1 MNCSRRSNRSGK
13 NSPSSGAIFDLSS
26 IRTQI
31 EKLNEETSDPDF
43 WKDSAE
49 AQKKTGL
56 KARLEKEVK
65 RWTDIDKKWEEASLL
80 IALSKEEDDPS
91 VEKEIETF
99 LKELR
104 TEIDQLTIE
113 TLFTG
118 KKDFNN
124 AIVTI
129 HPGAGGTESQDW
141 AQMLTRMYIRWAE
154 QKGYQVET
162 LDLLPGEEAG
172 IKSVTFSVK
181 GPYAYGYLRAET
193 GIHRLVRI
201 SPFDANKRRHT
212 SFASIYVSPEIED
225 DPDVV
230 INDKEIRIDTYRA
243 SSAGGQHVNKTSSAI
258 RIVHLPTGIV
268 VQCQNERSQLQNK
281 AVAMSVLKSRLY
293 ELQQEQ
299 KQEAMA
305 KLTGEK
311 KEIGWGHQIRSYVFQ
326 PYQMVKD
333 HRTGIEKGNVTAVM
347 DGEIESF
354 MEGYLKQKKKG
365 DQF

>member
-1 MNCSRRSNRSGK
+1 MNRSDK
-13 NSPSSGAIFDLSS
+13 NLPSSGAVFDLSS
-26 IRTQI
+26 IKTQV
-31 EKLNEETSDPDF
+31 EKLTAETSDPDF
-43 WKDSAE
+43 WKDADE
-49 AQKKTGL
+49 AQKKTAL
-56 KARLEKEVK
+56 KGRLEKEIK
-65 RWTDIDKKWEEASLL
+65 RWTDIDKKWEETALL
-80 IALSKEEDDPS
+80 IQLSKEEDDPS
-91 VEKEIETF
+91 VEKEIESA
-99 LKELR
+99 LKELK
-104 TEIDQLTIE
+104 TEIDRLTIE

-154 QKGYQVET
+154 RKGYQVET

-212 SFASIYVSPEIED
+212 SFASIYVSPDIDD

-230 INDKEIRIDTYRA
+230 INDKENQNNTKHTNNTNN
-243 SSAGGQHVNKTSSAI
+243 QHINKTSSAI
-258 RIVHLPTGIV
+258 RITHIPTGIV

-299 KQEAMA
+299 KQEALA

-333 HRTGIEKGNVTAVM
+333 HRTGMEKGNVAAVM

-354 MEGYLKQKKKG
+354 MEAYLKEKKKA
-365 DQF
+365 D

>member
-1 MNCSRRSNRSGK
+1 V
-13 NSPSSGAIFDLSS
+13 

-31 EKLNEETSDPDF
+31 EKLTDETSDPDF
-43 WKDSAE
+43 WKDAAE

-56 KARLEKEVK
+56 KARLEKEVR
-65 RWTDIDKKWEEASLL
+65 RWSEIDKKWEEASLL
-80 IALSKEEDDPS
+80 IQLSKEEEDPS
-91 VEKEIETF
+91 IEQEIEIV

-104 TEIDQLTIE
+104 EEIDRLTIE

-118 KKDFNN
+118 KKDLNN

-154 QKGYQVET
+154 RKGYQVLT

-181 GPYAYGYLRAET
+181 GPYAYGYLRAES

-212 SFASIYVSPEIED
+212 SFASVFVSPEIED
-225 DPDVV
+225 DAEVV
-230 INDKEIRIDTYRA
+230 INEKEIRIDTYRA

-258 RIVHLPTGIV
+258 RITHIPTGIV

-281 AVAMSVLKSRLY
+281 AVAMTVLKSRLY
-293 ELQQEQ
+293 EVQQEQ
-299 KQEAMA
+299 KREAMA
-305 KLTGEK
+305 KITGEK

-333 HRTGIEKGNVTAVM
+333 HRTGIEKGNVSAVM
-347 DGEIESF
+347 DGEVESF
-354 MEGYLKQKKKG
+354 MEGYLKQIKNT
-365 DQF
+365 D